1 MRYLCDIFPNFTF
14 LNSHHLSSFLFW
26 HTNRYD
32 EQDRLLSDGEFNYS
46 YDANGA
52 LASRVEIATGDE
64 LKLSYDGLSN
74 LKKAELPDG
83 RVIEYLIDGRN
94 RRVGKKVDGVLTT
107 SWIYQDQ
114 LNPVAQIDFDGTGL
128 ASTTFFFYGTRSH
141 VPDYAIKDG
150 IRYTIV
156 SDHLGN
162 VRQVIN
168 AQSGAIVQ
176 AQSYSAFG

>member
-1 MRYLCDIFPNFTF
+1 
-14 LNSHHLSSFLFW
+14 
-26 HTNRYD
+26 
-32 EQDRLLSDGEFNYS
+32 
-46 YDANGA
+46 
-52 LASRVEIATGDE
+52 
-64 LKLSYDGLSN
+64 
-74 LKKAELPDG
+74 
-83 RVIEYLIDGRN
+83 
-94 RRVGKKVDGVLTT
+94 
-107 SWIYQDQ
+107 
-114 LNPVAQIDFDGTGL
+114 VAQIDFDGTGL

-176 AQSYSAFG
+176 AQSYSAFGEIVNQSGSMIVPFGFAGGLTDQDTGLIRFGARDYDPHSGRWTSKDPIKFDGDGLNVYRYVSNDPVNLIDVTGEFSCKSFIEDATEFIEDVQDGIET